1 MNLLKKIFPVVL
13 ILTFC
18 LMGLGT
24 RAMADDSLAHTVKS
38 AIYGG
43 VIGGLVSGAVVL
55 IADNPSDNLG
65 YIPTGIG
72 AGILLGTAY
81 GIATSEAVQDRAFG
95 EIDNGKFTLNVPSVK
110 SSSTFDKKT
119 QTYEMVESVD
129 LLKVHF

>member
-1 MNLLKKIFPVVL
+1 MNLFKKTFLAFLL
-13 ILTFC
+13 ITFC
-18 LMGLGT
+18 LTGSK
-24 RAMADDSLAHTVKS
+24 AMAEDSLAHTVRS

-55 IADNPSDNLG
+55 LTDTSGNLG

-81 GIATSEAVQDRAFG
+81 GLVTSEAVQDRGFG
-95 EIDNGKFTLNVPSVK
+95 EIEGGKFSLKMPTVK

-119 QTYEMVESVD
+119 QTYETVESLD
-129 LLKVHF
+129 LLKVRF

>member
-1 MNLLKKIFPVVL
+1 MNFFKKTLMAFLVFA
-13 ILTFC
+13 FC
-18 LMGLGT
+18 LMSS
-24 RAMADDSLAHTVKS
+24 RAMADDSLAHTIKS

-43 VIGGLVSGAVVL
+43 ALGGLVAGAVIL
-55 IADNPSDNLG
+55 ITDHPGDNLG

-81 GIATSEAVQDRAFG
+81 GVATSEAVQNRAFG
-95 EIDNGKFTLNVPSVK
+95 EIERGKFNLHVPSVK

-119 QTYEMVESVD
+119 RTYEMVESVD